1 MHVCVYVCRQTN
13 QNTGINIIYI
23 KMLMI
28 QHPVVKRK
36 SAYQFLPKYLA
47 FSIVAFSM
55 EKTQHI
61 LPYIWF
67 IFM

>member
-1 MHVCVYVCRQTN
+1 
-13 QNTGINIIYI
+13 
-23 KMLMI
+23 MLMI

-47 FSIVAFSM
+47 FSIVALSM

-61 LPYIWF
+61 SLYIRF
-67 IFM
+67 VFM